1 LNAEYCELASSRLAQ
16 QSLFA
21 VADD

>member
-1 LNAEYCELASSRLAQ
+1 LNEEYCELAAGRLAQ

-21 VADD
+21 EVAE